1 MLAVPRSGLDQSS
14 FQLNVQAC
22 RLVLDILPGLEVAVL
37 NETDGLVTQVLMSLS
52 YPNSIYTLTHVSV
65 HYKLTLSVPQLY
77 KWIACKEEP
86 LASYA
91 IGLLALAMEL
101 NEVATITIVIT
112 DQYDC
117 VLGRWPRTR
126 TSASATPSWCRSCWS
141 R

>member
-1 MLAVPRSGLDQSS
+1 M
-14 FQLNVQAC
+14 
-22 RLVLDILPGLEVAVL
+22 
-37 NETDGLVTQVLMSLS
+37 
-52 YPNSIYTLTHVSV
+52 
-65 HYKLTLSVPQLY
+65 PQLY

-117 VLGRWPRTR
+117 
-126 TSASATPSWCRSCWS
+126 ASKSCIRIAS
-141 R
+141 EGS

>member
-1 MLAVPRSGLDQSS
+1 MDQSS

-37 NETDGLVTQVLMSLS
+37 NETDGLVTQVLS
-52 YPNSIYTLTHVSV
+52 YPYSYLHIDTRIYTLFTYSVS
-65 HYKLTLSVPQLY
+65 QLY

-101 NEVATITIVIT
+101 NEVATITIVIP
-112 DQYDC
+112 DQYNC
-117 VLGRWPRTR
+117 VLDRLPRTR